1 MIEREREQP
10 AHRQDEA
17 ASTDGKTEQ
26 PGPVM
31 TAPLLSVQGVVKDYR
46 VRGQGAD
53 RRLRAVDGVSFS
65 CERGE
70 TVGIVGES
78 GCGKT
83 TLGRLVAGLVRPTM
97 GAVVVRSQ
105 AQDELSPRRAQRA
118 GVQMVYQSPVESLD
132 PRMRIAASVAEPLGH
147 VHRSERRQ
155 RVRSALAAVALID
168 EHARKYPHELSGGQ
182 QQRACIARALIGS
195 PSVVVLDEAVSNL
208 DVLLQQEVMA
218 LLVQLQAATGVAYI
232 FISHDFAAVTAL
244 STRVMVMYLGRVVEV
259 LPAQE
264 ATGLPLHPYSVALQ
278 SAQLRPLPDGTRR
291 KPIILRGDPPS
302 AIEAIEGCR
311 FATRCP
317 LADERCRAAE
327 PPLTEYEPNH
337 LVACYYPGML
347 VAEQYDGAV
356 TA

>member
-1 MIEREREQP
+1 VTTSTGTKGDQP
-10 AHRQDEA
+10 HGIVA
-17 ASTDGKTEQ
+17 
-26 PGPVM
+26 
-31 TAPLLSVQGVVKDYR
+31 APLLSVEGVVKDYH

-65 CERGE
+65 CDRGE

-83 TLGRLVAGLVRPTM
+83 TLGRLVAGLIRPTA
-97 GAVVVRSQ
+97 GAVVVRSL
-105 AQDELSPRRAQRA
+105 AQDGLSSRRAERSS
-118 GVQMVYQSPVESLD
+118 VQMVYQSPVESLD

-147 VHRSERRQ
+147 VRRSERRQ
-155 RVRSALAAVALID
+155 LVLSALAAVALAD

-208 DVLLQQEVMA
+208 DVLLQQEVLA
-218 LLVQLQAATGVAYI
+218 LLVELQAGTGVAYV
-232 FISHDFAAVTAL
+232 FISHDFAAVAAL
-244 STRVMVMYLGRVVEV
+244 SKRVMVMYLGRVVEV

-264 ATGLPLHPYSVALQ
+264 PTGVLLHPYSVALQ
-278 SAQLRPLPDGTRR
+278 SAQLRPRPDGTRR
-291 KPIILRGDPPS
+291 KPIILTGDPPS
-302 AIEAIEGCR
+302 AIEEIQGCR

-327 PPLTEYEPNH
+327 PPLTEYEPDH
-337 LVACYYPGML
+337 FAACYYPGML
-347 VAEQYDGAV
+347 VAEQYGSAV
-356 TA
+356 TT